1 MEITA
6 AKLIDKYAQALIN
19 GSCDIASFEKVLLY
33 YMGSSELLKIKE
45 TLLAEND
52 LDLNS

>member
-6 AKLIDKYAQALIN
+6 ANLIDKYAQALID
-19 GSCDIASFEKVLLY
+19 GSCDIASFEKVILHY
-33 YMGSSELLKIKE
+33 VGSSELLKLKE
-45 TLLAEND
+45 TLLTEND